1 MVHMKKFY
9 SAYGEK
15 EHGPQPHEFLAS
27 FSGKEYDGTGL
38 IYFNA
43 RYYDPKTGRFL
54 SEDPARDGVSWY
66 GYCGGNPLLLI
77 DPNGMRGVDTAS

>member
-1 MVHMKKFY
+1 MAYMRKPY

-15 EHGPQPHEFLAS
+15 ELKPPQPHEFLSS

-43 RYYDPKTGRFL
+43 RYYDPATGRFL
-54 SEDPARDGVSWY
+54 SEDRPVTG
-66 GYCGGNPLLLI
+66 
-77 DPNGMRGVDTAS
+77 

>member
-1 MVHMKKFY
+1 MKKSY

-15 EHGPQPHEFLAS
+15 ELKPPQTHEFLSS

-43 RYYDPKTGRFL
+43 RYYDPKAGRFL

-66 GYCGGNPLLLI
+66 GYCEGNPLLLI
-77 DPNGMRGVDTAS
+77 DPSGMIGVDTAI